1 MKMTLNK
8 LTWMIRLL
16 SLLKVPLLGLCL
28 PQVKALDS
36 QKAIVQIRRW
46 WLTSNHVGSMYFG
59 ALAMGAELSVATQ
72 LLMRM
77 GAEKLPVT
85 FIFKDAQFQFLSR
98 AEGNVSFQT
107 DEVPKVDELIA
118 ECLKTKTRCDKTI
131 NGYAYT
137 IDDPLKKI
145 LTYQI
150 TLSIKPTKKGML

>member
-1 MKMTLNK
+1 MNLNK

-16 SLLKVPLLGLCL
+16 SLLKVPLLGLCF
-28 PQVKALDS
+28 PKVIALDAT
-36 QKAIVQIRRW
+36 KAIVKIRRW

-59 ALAMGAELSVATQ
+59 ALAMGAELCVATQ

-77 GAEKLPVT
+77 GADKVPVT

-98 AEGNVSFQT
+98 AEGHVYFQT
-107 DEVPKVDELIA
+107 DEVSQVDALIA
-118 ECLKTKTRCDKTI
+118 ECLRVKTRCDKTI

-137 IDDPLKKI
+137 DNEPTKKI

-150 TLSIKPTKKGML
+150 TLSIKPTQKGMS